1 MSRDYSVLPRVPWGA
16 LGVISA
22 GGMIGALARY
32 GLLTA
37 FPHGATGFPW
47 ATFGINAGGCL
58 LIGIIVVLAAGSR
71 RAPRLTRPFLV
82 TGVLGGFTTF
92 STYVVDMQH
101 EVAAGAPRT
110 ALLYG
115 AVTAVTALAAAWAGV
130 RLARA
135 VAARGVTA

>member
-92 STYVVDMQH
+92 SSFSLETVRLLQ
-101 EVAAGAPRT
+101 AGMTHT
-110 ALLYG
+110 ALLNISISV
-115 AVTAVTALAAAWAGV
+115 VTWLLSVWLGYAAAA
-130 RLARA
+130 RLNRLK
-135 VAARGVTA
+135 GS